1 MKPVE
6 TVKAP
11 AAIKM
16 RFCGRCPLRIALA
29 LFLLAAANAPAA
41 EHAIDMRDPVQVIGA
56 YLRAT
61 YARDYVEAYR
71 YISSADR
78 KVRDL
83 NRYVRERGAF
93 SGFTL
98 QAAKRLSEFVEVAV
112 LRQSENPPR
121 LQAAIKYRVPDT
133 KQIAPLLLD
142 WDPFRLNSLSPPQ
155 RQQLLDGLVRRRRD
169 GSLEMRQGEETFEL
183 VQEDGEWRIFLDW
196 AGGVK
201 IPISVDLSKS
211 TDLDVALSNSEFVVQ
226 PGDVF
231 DLSLRIRNK
240 SDQVLVA
247 RIGHIVA
254 PQDIADYLDFVQCG
268 FLLPVTLRPGKE
280 QEYSGTYMVRGSLP
294 EGVRQLKLTY
304 DFRILK

>member
-16 RFCGRCPLRIALA
+16 RFSAPRPLRIALA
-29 LFLLAAANAPAA
+29 LFLLAAADAAAA

-83 NRYVRERGAF
+83 NRYVRGRGAF

-98 QAAKRLSEFVEVAV
+98 QAAKRLSEFVEVAA
-112 LRQSENPPR
+112 LRQSETPPR

-142 WDPFRLNSLSPPQ
+142 WDPFRLNSLSLPQ
-155 RQQLLDGLVRRRRD
+155 RQQLLDGLVQRQRD

-211 TDLDVALSNSEFVVQ
+211 ADLDVALSNSEFVVQ

-247 RIGHIVA
+247 RIDHIVA
-254 PQDIADYLDFVQCG
+254 PQDIADYVDFVQCG
-268 FLLPVTLRPGKE
+268 FLWPVTLQPGKE

>member
-16 RFCGRCPLRIALA
+16 RFSAPRPLRIALA
-29 LFLLAAANAPAA
+29 LFLLAAADAAAA

-93 SGFTL
+93 RGFTL
-98 QAAKRLSEFVEVAV
+98 QAAKRLSEFVEVAA
-112 LRQSENPPR
+112 LRQSETPPR

-142 WDPFRLNSLSPPQ
+142 WDPFRLNSLSLPQ
-155 RQQLLDGLVRRRRD
+155 RQQLLDGLVQRQRD

-211 TDLDVALSNSEFVVQ
+211 ADLDVALSNSEFVVQ

-231 DLSLRIRNK
+231 DLSLPIRNK

-254 PQDIADYLDFVQCG
+254 PQDVADYVDFVQCG
-268 FLLPVTLRPGKE
+268 FLLPVTLQPGKE

>member
-1 MKPVE
+1 MKTVE
-6 TVKAP
+6 TFKAP
-11 AAIKM
+11 TATKRRFSAA
-16 RFCGRCPLRIALA
+16 RPLQIGLA
-29 LFLLAAANAPAA
+29 LVLLTAA
-41 EHAIDMRDPVQVIGA
+41 EAQGAERVIDMRDPGKVIEA

-98 QAAKRLSEFVEVAV
+98 QAAKKLSEFVEITA
-112 LRQSENPPR
+112 LRPSERPPR
-121 LQAAIKYRVPDT
+121 LHAAIQYRVPDA
-133 KQIAPLLLD
+133 KRIAPHLLN
-142 WDPFRLNSLSPPQ
+142 WDPFRLNSLSLPERQ
-155 RQQLLDGLVRRRRD
+155 RLLDGLEKRGQD

-183 VQEDGEWRIFLDW
+183 VQENGEWRIFLNW
-196 AGGVK
+196 AGGVN

-211 TDLDVALSNSEFVVQ
+211 ADLDVALSHTKFVVQ
-226 PGDVF
+226 PGDRF
-231 DLSLRIRNK
+231 ELSLRIKNK

-247 RIGHIVA
+247 RIGHMVA

-268 FLLPVTLRPGKE
+268 FLLPVTLQPGKE